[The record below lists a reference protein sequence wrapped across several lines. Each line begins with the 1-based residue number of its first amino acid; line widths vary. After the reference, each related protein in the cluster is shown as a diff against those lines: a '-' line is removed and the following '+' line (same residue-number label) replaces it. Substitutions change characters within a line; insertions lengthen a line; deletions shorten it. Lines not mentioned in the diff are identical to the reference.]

1 MTTIAH
7 DTTRSRPAFLD
18 AWIRTGLLV
27 ALSDGLFASATG
39 MFIAPY
45 ATPFRV
51 FRGVASVLFGR
62 GALDGGTP
70 MTLVGIAMHISV
82 ALFWSG
88 LFLIALRNSEALRDA
103 LRSRPKSLLV
113 ASIYG
118 PSIWLVMSLVVIP
131 ALLHRPPTITTKWWV
146 QLIGHIP
153 FVVGPM
159 ILANR
164 KTARI

>member
-1 MTTIAH
+1 MTTTAL
-7 DTTRSRPAFLD
+7 DSQVARPAFLSS
-18 AWIRTGLLV
+18 WIRTGLFV

-39 MFIAPY
+39 VLIAPY

-62 GALDGGTP
+62 GALDGGVP
-70 MTLVGIAMHISV
+70 MALVGIAMHVCV

-88 LFLIALRNSEALRDA
+88 LFLIALRSSSA
-103 LRSRPKSLLV
+103 LRSAISSWPGAILV
-113 ASIYG
+113 AGIYG
-118 PSIWLVMSLVVIP
+118 PAIWLFMSLVFIP
-131 ALLHRPPTITTKWWV
+131 AMVHRPPAIGAKWWV

-159 ILANR
+159 IIANR
-164 KTARI
+164 RSARS